1 MRTAALL
8 AAPLAAAAHLVA
20 CGDSQP
26 TAFSTTQASEDG
38 GANDGGSPASPDV
51 ASQPGPDAGGT
62 DGQPSSEAGGTDG
75 SGDAG
80 AAPDAAPP
88 PNATACSAGDPM
100 LAASGIRIRDGR
112 GQGNVISLRG
122 ANLGSWLV
130 VETWMS
136 PVGGVGDDNSM
147 RATLSSRF
155 GDATKDSLLATY
167 EDAWMQSGDFDNMAA
182 LGMNVVRV
190 PFWYLN
196 VENPDGTLRTDAFS
210 KMDWAVSEAW
220 KRCIYTVL
228 DLHGAPGGQSISS
241 DTGLGNSNQLWS
253 SMSDQAHTAALWKEV
268 AQHYAGNPAVA
279 GYDLLNEPSGAPD
292 NQTRWDMQNTLYQA
306 VRSVD
311 PDHMVFI
318 EAIWQWQ
325 DLPPPSMYGWTNVVY
340 ELHSYDW
347 DSNLTPRDDAS
358 QKATADAQV
367 QDFMSHQSYGVP
379 AFLGE
384 FNVFQYPDA
393 WQYTIQQWSQNGIS
407 WAMWSWRSNGV
418 GGGVNDAWGV
428 YNPTDP
434 APPTPD
440 VTSDSSATIM
450 ADWSQWSLGAFSLN
464 STLVPALAMPVVVG
478 DTYQGTAGSPLDVAL
493 PGVLGNDKDMNPNS
507 PASSLKATK
516 VADPSHGTLT
526 LNADGSFHYVPQAGF
541 HGWDVFS
548 YSASDGQLDSARPAL
563 VVITI
568 P

>member
-1 MRTAALL
+1 MA
-8 AAPLAAAAHLVA
+8 
-20 CGDSQP
+20 
-26 TAFSTTQASEDG
+26 
-38 GANDGGSPASPDV
+38 
-51 ASQPGPDAGGT
+51 
-62 DGQPSSEAGGTDG
+62 
-75 SGDAG
+75 
-80 AAPDAAPP
+80 
-88 PNATACSAGDPM
+88 
-100 LAASGIRIRDGR
+100 
-112 GQGNVISLRG
+112 
-122 ANLGSWLV
+122 
-130 VETWMS
+130 
-136 PVGGVGDDNSM
+136 PVGGVGDDNTM
-147 RATLSSRF
+147 RSTLSSRF
-155 GDATKDSLLATY
+155 GDATKDSLIGSY

-182 LGMNVVRV
+182 LGMNVVRI

-196 VENPDGTLRTDAFS
+196 IENPDGTLRSDAFT
-210 KMDWAVSEAW
+210 KLDWAVSEAW

-228 DLHGAPGGQSISS
+228 DLHGAPGGQSGSS
-241 DTGLGNSNQLWS
+241 DTGVGNSNQLWS
-253 SMSDQAHTAALWKEV
+253 SMSDQTHTAAVWKEV

-318 EAIWQWQ
+318 EAIWHWP
-325 DLPPPSMYGWTNVVY
+325 DMPPPSMYGWTNIVY

-358 QKATADAQV
+358 QKSTADYEV
-367 QDFMSHQSYGVP
+367 SDFMSHQSDGVP

-384 FNVFQYPDA
+384 FNFFQYADA
-393 WQYTIQQWSQNGIS
+393 WQYAIQKWSQNGIS

-418 GGGVNDAWGV
+418 GGGVTDAWGV

-440 VTSDSSATIM
+440 VTNDSSATIK
-450 ADWSQWSLGAFSLN
+450 ADWDQWSVGAFTLN

-478 DTYQGTAGSPLDVAL
+478 DTYQAAGGPLDVPA

-548 YSASDGQLDSARPAL
+548 YSASDGQIDSARPAL